1 MSSRFEIQEVLSAI
15 DNFWENR
22 ELHKKDP
29 DLAYSFVDKLKK
41 MEVWFIGMVFIDNSM
56 LLRSVAG
63 LCQNGP
69 QNDARKFM
77 AFARYSFRQLG
88 PQRFE
93 NCINRSSLT
102 ARRKRI
108 IIECFRIGEINHA
121 LSHDIS
127 NAADAMHK
135 GTSKRGIFLDEPI
148 QNAL

>member
-1 MSSRFEIQEVLSAI
+1 MSSRFDIQEVLAAI
-15 DNFWENR
+15 GNFWENR

-41 MEVWFIGMVFIDNSM
+41 MEVWFIGMVFIENSM

-93 NCINRSSLT
+93 DCINRSRLP
-102 ARRKRI
+102 AREKRI
-108 IIECFRIGEINHA
+108 IIECFSIGEIDHA

-135 GTSKRGIFLDEPI
+135 GAKVKEAFF
-148 QNAL
+148 